1 MKIVESEKASI
12 NFRLNESQKV
22 FLLPAQ
28 RATPLYGLKSCC
40 NFVRNYQKTTQAVLF
55 RISTECRYF
64 FDLEL
69 ILLRLFLKLFFVA
82 ETGVVPH
89 LFLNFEQK

>member
-1 MKIVESEKASI
+1 MKIAESEKASI

-28 RATPLYGLKSCC
+28 RAAPLYCLKVVAIL
-40 NFVRNYQKTTQAVLF
+40 FVNYQKTTQAVLF
-55 RISTECRYF
+55 RISTEGRYF
-64 FDLEL
+64 FNLEL

-82 ETGVVPH
+82 ETGVVPQ